1 MSYMW
6 KTDRYKAVFDR
17 IRQVFVLF
25 GGAREKERGCE
36 GREGEVMRSIPFWD
50 GTPEGFEEYCRQVE
64 GLGGNVSLLSEV
76 AKKTKEAIEEME
88 KESGRTKNTN

>member
-1 MSYMW
+1 
-6 KTDRYKAVFDR
+6 
-17 IRQVFVLF
+17 
-25 GGAREKERGCE
+25 
-36 GREGEVMRSIPFWD
+36 MRSIPFWD
-50 GTPEGFEEYCRQVE
+50 GTPEGFEEYCRQVA